1 MRAVNKD
8 GDSPDLTTDDFTA
21 IKLPYEVPTP
31 VIRQQERRNLKIPVF
46 LTERKPKMCIS
57 YHIKNL
63 SPAWQ
68 AQSQGLGTDL
78 GRGDVVGE

>member
-31 VIRQQERRNLKIPVF
+31 VIRQQERKKFPVF
-46 LTERKPKMCIS
+46 LTERKP

-68 AQSQGLGTDL
+68 AQSQGLGTEL